1 MGEHMTEFF
10 KKNNLFLTKDD
21 FSSFFENPKVKI
33 VDKTLVSAQ
42 KMEYQGFFF
51 INENEWIFFHLS
63 EVLEETQ
70 ETAFIQP
77 KAFFTLIRW
86 IKDNKPYR
94 DKGPNKITYDPDTF
108 TTHYYFNDKNK
119 KASHLLKYRNNA
131 IVQAIWKKQ
140 TEDRI
145 YLKKTN
151 ILKNNTGKV
160 LEKIYII
167 DDESLFFPDSWVF
180 DFKRNLKAVIF
191 NSQSE
196 SLEPIAID
204 KKEDLESIDSILNF
218 YSINPF
224 NLNNQNSL
232 ESISEIFQFNFGL
245 KY

>member
-1 MGEHMTEFF
+1 MGEHMIEFF

-63 EVLEETQ
+63 EVLEDTQ
-70 ETAFIQP
+70 QTSFILP

-86 IKDNKPYR
+86 VKNNKPYR
-94 DKGPNKITYDPDTF
+94 EKGPEKITYDPDTF
-108 TTHYYFNDKNK
+108 MTRYFFDGSSK
-119 KASHLLKYRNNA
+119 KASHLLKHRDNG
-131 IVQAIWKKQ
+131 ITQVTWKKQ
-140 TEDRI
+140 TNDLI
-145 YLKKTN
+145 CLKKTN
-151 ILKNNTGKV
+151 LLKNNKV
-160 LEKIYII
+160 LEKVYVIK
-167 DDESLFFPDSWVF
+167 DETLFFPDSWIF
-180 DFKRNLKAVIF
+180 NFKRNLKAVVF
-191 NSQSE
+191 NSQSDTTQ
-196 SLEPIAID
+196 PIAID
-204 KKEDLESIDSILNF
+204 NKEDLDSICSILNF

-232 ESISEIFQFNFGL
+232 DSISEIFEFNFGL

>member
-1 MGEHMTEFF
+1 MGEHMIEFF

-51 INENEWIFFHLS
+51 INENEWIFFHLN

-94 DKGPNKITYDPDTF
+94 DKGPDKITYEPDTF
-108 TTHYYFNDKNK
+108 ITHYYFESKNK
-119 KASHLLKYRNNA
+119 KASHLLKHRSNW
-131 IVQAIWKKQ
+131 VTQVTWKKQ
-140 TEDRI
+140 TEDLI
-145 YLKKTN
+145 VLKKTN
-151 ILKNNTGKV
+151 LLKNNKV
-160 LEKIYII
+160 LEKVYLIK
-167 DDESLFFPDSWVF
+167 DENLFFPDSWVF
-180 DFKRNLKAVIF
+180 DFKRNLKAVVF

-204 KKEDLESIDSILNF
+204 KKDDLDSIDSILNF
-218 YSINPF
+218 YSIDPF
-224 NLNNQNSL
+224 NLKNQNSL

-245 KY
+245 RH